1 MREIKF
7 RAWDENR
14 KMFYTSPKWVEFQVN
29 LNGTLTAKNYSMPH
43 QKGYQQLEIV
53 QYTGENTKEG
63 EDVWEGDIFK
73 QTMGDR
79 VVIFEVI
86 FKYSMFM
93 ARIKH
98 GREFAL
104 MVALQNNYNHE
115 CKLEKLG
122 NIYENPELLEQ
133 K

>member
-1 MREIKF
+1 MIDFEIGEILLSSG
-7 RAWDENR
+7 DTHLIED
-14 KMFYTSPKWVEFQVN
+14 VN
-29 LNGTLTAKNYSMPH
+29 V
-43 QKGYQQLEIV
+43 ID
-53 QYTGENTKEG
+53 YTGERSKEC
-63 EDVWEGDIFK
+63 EEVWEGDIFK

-79 VVIFEVI
+79 EVIFEVI

-93 ARIKH
+93 ARIKN

-122 NIYENPELLEQ
+122 NVFENPELLDTKWEIMYLNY
-133 K
+133 